1 MQTPASFAPIGAD
14 ASGTMARGVEQAGT
28 GAHNTTD
35 EAADAARSVVDRMAS
50 GAHQAVD
57 SMANVAG
64 QAAESLNVNGARLR
78 DAQTRLLDR
87 WSRYVRANPF
97 ASLGIAIA
105 AGFVLS
111 RVLGSRH

>member
-1 MQTPASFAPIGAD
+1 MQTPEPFAPLAAE
-14 ASGTMARGVEQAGT
+14 ASGTMARGIEQAGT
-28 GAHNTTD
+28 GAHNTID
-35 EAADAARSVVDRMAS
+35 KVADAARPVVDRMAS

-57 SMANVAG
+57 SIAGVAG
-64 QAAESLNVNGARLR
+64 QAAESLNVNGARLK
-78 DAQTRLLDR
+78 DAQTRLFDE
-87 WSRYVRANPF
+87 WGGYVRANPV